1 MPNFHF
7 ILFTLME
14 LDLLFQMSKD
24 GKWAMCSNPYTSEEK
39 KSIYTNYPL

>member
-1 MPNFHF
+1 MPNFYF
-7 ILFTLME
+7 ILFTLIE
-14 LDLLFQMSKD
+14 YLLFQMSKD